1 MSNIGHPVE
10 PYASLPNAERLV
22 GLGFR
27 YWMLGRRTGEIGHW
41 ERTWSLY
48 SGMFGLCGARLAV
61 GSLSCWVN
69 TLGKSSRREIVL
81 RPAECG
87 DFSQDERLA
96 VSMVAACQHNTC
108 PAMKACAF
116 ALIETSMVDRVVE
129 DARTFADTLSDL
141 EQRLSPTSILQA
153 PIRAVPTLLLH

>member
-1 MSNIGHPVE
+1 MSIIDHRFPQHE
-10 PYASLPNAERLV
+10 TLPNAERLV

-69 TLGKSSRREIVL
+69 SLGKSSRRQIDLCPVDCGEFS
-81 RPAECG
+81 RDEC
-87 DFSQDERLA
+87 LA
-96 VSMVAACQHNTC
+96 VSMVAACQHDTC
-108 PAMKACAF
+108 PAIRACAF
-116 ALIETSMVDRVVE
+116 ALIETSLIDRVVD
-129 DARTFADTLSDL
+129 DARTFADTLSGL
-141 EQRLSPTSILQA
+141 EQRLSPISILPA
-153 PIRAVPTLLLH
+153 PIRVDATSSVH